1 MKIVLVS
8 CCSKKQPLKNGE
20 KIKACELYISPYFKA
35 CWEYAKSLG
44 ADKIYILS
52 AKHGLLNPSKK
63 IESYNE
69 TLNNK
74 RVAERKIWASKV
86 LLQMRLAGLNT
97 QRDQFIFL
105 SGKNYYK
112 HLINNKFYN
121 GIKNYKCPFEKLSGI
136 GYILQFLKREN
147 RKNTLNI
154 I

>member
-20 KIKACELYISPYFKA
+20 KVKACELYISPYFKA

-52 AKHGLLNPSKK
+52 AKHGLLNPTKK
-63 IESYNE
+63 IEVYNE

-74 RVAERKIWASKV
+74 RESERKNWASKV
-86 LLQMRLAGLNT
+86 LSQMRKAGLSLQKN
-97 QRDQFIFL
+97 QFIFL

-112 HLINNKFYN
+112 HLIDNGFNN
-121 GIKNYKCPFEKLSGI
+121 GIKNYERPFEKFSGI

-147 RKNTLNI
+147 SKTCPK
-154 I
+154 